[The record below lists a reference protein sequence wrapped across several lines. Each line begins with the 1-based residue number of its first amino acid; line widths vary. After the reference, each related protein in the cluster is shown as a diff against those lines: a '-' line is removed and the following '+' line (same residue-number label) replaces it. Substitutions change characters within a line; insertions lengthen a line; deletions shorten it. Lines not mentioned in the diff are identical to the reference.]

1 MSPSIF
7 RVRQD
12 LFIVLRDLGL
22 LIPVVGLM
30 AIVSLVVPLAFG
42 ESFAIAPLAITAGT
56 SFALGAAL
64 YLPLRKVAGETQL
77 KHGLLIAAFGWLL
90 VAALGAMP
98 FVLTALMAHPAAS
111 SETLQYF
118 KDPASAFFESISGY
132 TGTGLTMAVRAD
144 LLPKSLQWWRSF
156 TEWIGGMG
164 VIVLMLSLLAGPRP
178 GAASHSL
185 YYAEARSERIH
196 PSITSTLRTMWWIF
210 LLYTFI
216 SVIALWGAG
225 MPMWEAINH
234 AMTGISTGGF
244 SVTENSI
251 ASYDSIAIELVLIP
265 IMLLGA
271 ISFAVHYEMMRGN
284 GRILWRD
291 FQTRWFLLLVA
302 IGIAVLTLE
311 NLGVIGGFRA
321 LRESAFQLVSSIT
334 CTGFQTAD
342 FNGVLSPD
350 AIPWSP
356 TGKLLLAVAMVF
368 GGAAGS
374 TAGGIKIM
382 RVMILIKGVQW
393 RFRKIVSPRQAIVPF
408 RLGDSTV
415 EESQVGQRLEDAALI
430 TFLWLVFLGLGVVV
444 LLHTVSGYTLSDVV
458 FEVASA
464 HGNVGLSV
472 GITQPTMSLASKLML
487 CFNMWIGR
495 LEIIPVLILVRA
507 LFFGVQ

>member
-30 AIVSLVVPLAFG
+30 AVVSLIVPIAFG

-64 YLPLRKVAGETQL
+64 YLPLRRTAGETQL

-98 FVLTALMAHPAAS
+98 FVLTALLVDPAAS

-132 TGTGLTMAVRAD
+132 TGTGLTMAARAD

-196 PSITSTLRTMWWIF
+196 PSINSTLRTMWWIF
-210 LLYTFI
+210 LLYTFT

-244 SVTENSI
+244 SVTANSI

-291 FQTRWFLLLVA
+291 FQTRWFLLLVV
-302 IGIAVLTLE
+302 IGSAFLTLE
-311 NLGVIGGFRA
+311 NLGVIGGFQA
-321 LRESAFQLVSSIT
+321 LRDSVFQLVSSIT

-342 FNGVLSPD
+342 LGGT
-350 AIPWSP
+350 WST

-382 RVMILIKGVQW
+382 RVLILIKGVQW

-444 LLHTVSGYTLSDVV
+444 LLHTVPAGYTLSDVV

-464 HGNVGLSV
+464 QGNVGLSV
-472 GITQPTMSLASKLML
+472 GITQPTMSLASKLTL

-495 LEIIPVLILVRA
+495 LEIIPVLMLVRA

>member
-7 RVRQD
+7 RARQD

-22 LIPVVGLM
+22 LLPVVGLM
-30 AIVSLVVPLAFG
+30 ALLSMIVPLVFG
-42 ESFAIAPLAITAGT
+42 ESFALAPLAITAGT
-56 SFALGAAL
+56 SFAIGALL
-64 YLPLRKVAGETQL
+64 YLPLRKVAGDTQL
-77 KHGLLIAAFGWLL
+77 KHGLIIAAFGWLL

-98 FVLTALMAHPAAS
+98 FVLTAFMTDPSTS

-118 KDPASAFFESISGY
+118 RNPASAFFESISGY
-132 TGTGLTMAVRAD
+132 TGTGLTMVARAD
-144 LLPKSLQWWRSF
+144 LLPKTLQWWRSF

-164 VIVLMLSLLAGPRP
+164 VIVLMLSILAGPRP
-178 GAASHSL
+178 GAANHSL

-196 PSITSTLRTMWWIF
+196 PSITSTIRTMWWIF

-225 MPMWEAINH
+225 MPMWESINH

-244 SVTENSI
+244 SVTDNSI
-251 ASYDSIAIELVLIP
+251 ASYNSVSIELVLIP
-265 IMLLGA
+265 IMMLGA

-291 FQTRWFLLLVA
+291 FQTRWFILLTA
-302 IGIAVLTLE
+302 IGIAVVTLE
-311 NLGVIGGFRA
+311 NLGIIGGFQA
-321 LRESAFQLVSSIT
+321 LRESAFQVVSSIT

-342 FNGVLSPD
+342 FSL
-350 AIPWSP
+350 WSP
-356 TGKLLLAVAMVF
+356 TGKLLLAAAMF
-368 GGAAGS
+368 IGGAAGS
-374 TAGGIKIM
+374 TAGGIKVM
-382 RVMILIKGVQW
+382 RMLILMKGVQW

-408 RLGDSTV
+408 RLGTSTV
-415 EESQVGQRLEDAALI
+415 DESQVGQRLEDASLI
-430 TFLWLVFLGLGVVV
+430 TFLWLIFLGLGIIV
-444 LLHTVSGYTLSDVV
+444 LLHTVPSGYTLSDVV

-464 HGNVGLSV
+464 QGNVGLSV

-495 LEIIPVLILVRA
+495 LEIIPVLMLVRA

>member
-12 LFIVLRDLGL
+12 LYIVLRDLGL
-22 LIPVVGLM
+22 LVPVVGLM
-30 AIVSLVVPLAFG
+30 ALFSLIVPIAFG
-42 ESFAIAPLAITAGT
+42 ESFAIIPLAVTAGA

-77 KHGLLIAAFGWLL
+77 KHGLIIAAFGWLL
-90 VAALGAMP
+90 VAALGSLP
-98 FVLTALMAHPAAS
+98 FVLTAVMIDPS
-111 SETLQYF
+111 SSTETLRYF

-164 VIVLMLSLLAGPRP
+164 VIVLMLSILAGPRP
-178 GAASHSL
+178 GAANHSL

-196 PSITSTLRTMWWIF
+196 PSINSTLRTMWWIF
-210 LLYTFI
+210 FLYTFI

-244 SVTENSI
+244 SVTANSI
-251 ASYDSIAIELVLIP
+251 ASYDSVAIELVLIP

-271 ISFAVHYEMMRGN
+271 ISFAVHYEMMRGK
-284 GRILWRD
+284 GTILWHD
-291 FQTRWFLLLVA
+291 FQTRWFLLLVL

-311 NLGVIGGFRA
+311 NLGVIGGFHA
-321 LRESAFQLVSSIT
+321 LRQSAFQMVSSIT

-342 FNGVLSPD
+342 LR
-350 AIPWSP
+350 IWSP
-356 TGKLLLAVAMVF
+356 TGKLLLAVAMF
-368 GGAAGS
+368 IGGAAGS
-374 TAGGIKIM
+374 TAGGIKVM
-382 RVMILIKGVQW
+382 RMLILMKGVQW

-408 RLGDSTV
+408 RIGDSTV
-415 EESQVGQRLEDAALI
+415 DESQVGQRLEDASLI

-444 LLHTVSGYTLSDVV
+444 LLHSVPPDYTLSDVV

-464 HGNVGLSV
+464 QGNVGLSV
-472 GITQPTMSLASKLML
+472 GITHPTMSLVSKLML

-495 LEIIPVLILVRA
+495 LEIIPVLMLVRA
-507 LFFGVQ
+507 LFLGVQ

>member
-12 LFIVLRDLGL
+12 LFIILRDLGL
-22 LIPVVGLM
+22 LVPIVGLM
-30 AIVSLVVPLAFG
+30 ALLSMIIPLSFG
-42 ESFAIAPLAITAGT
+42 ESFVLAPLAITAGT
-56 SFALGAAL
+56 SFALGALL
-64 YLPLRKVAGETQL
+64 YFPLRKAAGDTQL
-77 KHGLLIAAFGWLL
+77 KHGLIIAAFGWLL
-90 VAALGAMP
+90 VAALGSMP
-98 FVLTALMAHPAAS
+98 FVLTALMVDPSAS

-132 TGTGLTMAVRAD
+132 TGTGLTMVSRAD

-164 VIVLMLSLLAGPRP
+164 VIVLMLAILAGPRP
-178 GAASHSL
+178 GAAKHSL

-196 PSITSTLRTMWWIF
+196 PSINSTLKTMWWIF
-210 LLYTFI
+210 FLYTFI

-244 SVTENSI
+244 SVTANSI
-251 ASYDSIAIELVLIP
+251 ASYNSLAIELVLIP

-284 GRILWRD
+284 GKILWHD
-291 FQTRWFLLLVA
+291 FQTRWFLLIAV
-302 IGIAVLTLE
+302 IGVSVLTLE
-311 NLGVIGGFRA
+311 NLGVIGGFQS
-321 LRESAFQLVSSIT
+321 LRESAFQMVSSIT
-334 CTGFQTAD
+334 CTGFQTA
-342 FNGVLSPD
+342 NLGT
-350 AIPWSP
+350 WSP
-356 TGKLLLAVAMVF
+356 TGKLLLAAAMF
-368 GGAAGS
+368 IGGAAGS

-382 RVMILIKGVQW
+382 RLLVLMKGVQW

-408 RLGDSTV
+408 RLGDSTID
-415 EESQVGQRLEDAALI
+415 ESQVGQRLVDASLI
-430 TFLWLVFLGLGVVV
+430 MSLWLVFLGLGIVV
-444 LLHTVSGYTLSDVV
+444 LLHTVPPEYTLSDVI

-464 HGNVGLSV
+464 QGNVGLSV
-472 GITQPTMSLASKLML
+472 GITQPTMSLISKLTL

-495 LEIIPVLILVRA
+495 LEIIPVLMLVRA